1 MKWHWLQLFVEQNLL
16 QEGGNEIKEKGK
28 WNEEKE
34 EEMRRETGERN
45 RGTCWVWPWCSNDSV
60 YKKSTYHMEVV
71 LIKAR
76 MIVTIQEITPKWDF
90 WFCFIITDKA
100 RTKGNT

>member
-1 MKWHWLQLFVEQNLL
+1 VEQNLL

-45 RGTCWVWPWCSNDSV
+45 RGTC
-60 YKKSTYHMEVV
+60 
-71 LIKAR
+71 
-76 MIVTIQEITPKWDF
+76 
-90 WFCFIITDKA
+90 
-100 RTKGNT
+100 